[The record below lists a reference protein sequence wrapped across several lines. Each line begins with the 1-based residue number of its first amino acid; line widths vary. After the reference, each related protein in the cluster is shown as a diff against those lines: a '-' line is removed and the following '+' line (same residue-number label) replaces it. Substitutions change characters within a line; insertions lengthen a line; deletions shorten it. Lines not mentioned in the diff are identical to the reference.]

1 VERYAFLLEYGTS
14 LAIMD
19 LPPLRTPI
27 RNVVVHNAN
36 FKSIIPAYWDIASV
50 TIEYHSSA
58 DLKGPCPEESDD
70 TLPMTMSDIL
80 SRMPL
85 TQFTFFGITAAVET
99 QLRERVDYSS
109 SFFDRSSFVCS
120 QKEQCCCCGMA

>member
-1 VERYAFLLEYGTS
+1 
-14 LAIMD
+14 
-19 LPPLRTPI
+19 
-27 RNVVVHNAN
+27 
-36 FKSIIPAYWDIASV
+36 
-50 TIEYHSSA
+50 
-58 DLKGPCPEESDD
+58 
-70 TLPMTMSDIL
+70 MTMFDIL

-120 QKEQCCCCGMA
+120 QNEQCCCCGMA